1 MSNFVCLR
9 KIRKIGVMILFFIF
23 ASFWY
28 SCTSLRNVK
37 YFPVETN
44 LQKKWGQGM
53 AIHGQYVF
61 LLTNTGLCRIYDMRK
76 GVFAGSLIL
85 ASAHEKNHANNACFG
100 VEYSKDN
107 NKFPALYI
115 SECEAPYRCYVEN
128 VTEYESRLI
137 QIIQFRIGNKPQA
150 VHDWIVDRET
160 GHIYAITQLYPFNKE
175 GNGFATQIV
184 KFGLPSI
191 NTQEVI
197 LSDVDIEDSFEVF
210 FPHILQGGVIYNH
223 TLYLPSGAS
232 ADSQVQYG
240 KEKAIVIIDLKKKEI
255 KRIIDV
261 QGILNNEPEGAAFW
275 GKSLMISCAPKGLY
289 QFFLKDE

>member
-1 MSNFVCLR
+1 MDNSLYLKKNR
-9 KIRKIGVMILFFIF
+9 KIEVMILFPILF
-23 ASFWY
+23 SFLY

-44 LQKKWGQGM
+44 YQKKWGEGM
-53 AIHGQYVF
+53 AIHGQYIF
-61 LLTNTGLCRIYDMRK
+61 LLTNTGLCRIYDMREDLF
-76 GVFAGSLIL
+76 VGSVAL
-85 ASAHEKNHANNACFG
+85 ASAHAKNHANNACFG
-100 VEYSKDN
+100 VEYPKDN

-128 VTEYESRLI
+128 ITEYESRLI
-137 QIIQFRIGNKPQA
+137 QIIQFQIDNKPQA
-150 VHDWIVDRET
+150 VHDWIVDIVT
-160 GHIYAITQLYPFNKE
+160 NNIYAVTQLYPFNKE
-175 GNGFATQIV
+175 RNGFATQIV

-210 FPHILQGGVIYNH
+210 FPHILQGGVIHNH

-240 KEKAIVIIDLKKKEI
+240 KEKAIVIIDLKEKKI

-261 QGILNNEPEGAAFW
+261 QDILNNEPEGGALS
-275 GKSLMISCAPKGLY
+275 GKSLIISCAPKGLY

>member
-23 ASFWY
+23 VSFLY

-44 LQKKWGQGM
+44 LQNKWGQGM

-150 VHDWIVDRET
+150 VHDWIVNRET

-175 GNGFATQIV
+175 RNGFATQIV

-261 QGILNNEPEGAAFW
+261 QDILNNEPEGAAFW

-289 QFFLKDE
+289 

>member
-175 GNGFATQIV
+175 RNGFATQIV

-255 KRIIDV
+255 KRKP
-261 QGILNNEPEGAAFW
+261 QKN
-275 GKSLMISCAPKGLY
+275 K
-289 QFFLKDE
+289 

>member
-1 MSNFVCLR
+1 MDNSLYLKKNR
-9 KIRKIGVMILFFIF
+9 KIEVMILFPILF
-23 ASFWY
+23 SFLY

-44 LQKKWGQGM
+44 YQKKWGEGM
-53 AIHGQYVF
+53 AIHGQYIF
-61 LLTNTGLCRIYDMRK
+61 LLTNTGLCRIYDMREDLF
-76 GVFAGSLIL
+76 VGSVAL
-85 ASAHEKNHANNACFG
+85 ASAHAKNHANNACFG
-100 VEYSKDN
+100 VEYPKDN

-128 VTEYESRLI
+128 ITEYESRLI
-137 QIIQFRIGNKPQA
+137 QIIQFQIDNKHQA
-150 VHDWIVDRET
+150 VHDWIVDIVT
-160 GHIYAITQLYPFNKE
+160 NNIYAVTQLYPFNKE
-175 GNGFATQIV
+175 RNRFATQIV
-184 KFGLPSI
+184 KFNLPSI
-191 NTQEVI
+191 NIPQVI

-210 FPHILQGGVIYNH
+210 FPHILQGGVIHNH

-240 KEKAIVIIDLKKKEI
+240 KEKAIVIIDLKEKKI

-261 QGILNNEPEGAAFW
+261 QDILNNEPEGGAFW
-275 GKSLMISCAPKGLY
+275 GKSLIISCAPKGLY